1 MTLAM
6 ADLMC
11 TPPTMALALFRSTF
25 IDIHCTEN
33 PIYAFSEMKLH
44 GLIPNSYIQVSV
56 SDLYSIFTGSV
67 CLFGCSKIVRSILG
81 IYKLFT
87 DT

>member
-11 TPPTMALALFRSTF
+11 IPPTKALALFRSTF

-33 PIYAFSEMKLH
+33 PIFVFPELKLH
-44 GLIPNSYIQVSV
+44 GRIPNSYIHVSV
-56 SDLYSIFTGSV
+56 SDLYIPRIDLPIWLQLSSQINPGN
-67 CLFGCSKIVRSILG
+67 I
-81 IYKLFT
+81 
-87 DT
+87 